1 MYDKIG
7 LKKQN
12 KDSSLP
18 ELAWQTY
25 NLGNKGQANPS
36 WHANPQLRL
45 WDRDNMIEKKTKK
58 ITKRFFL
65 KKPISNDEIEK
76 ENK

>member
-36 WHANPQLRL
+36 WHANPQPRL
-45 WDRDNMIEKKTKK
+45 W
-58 ITKRFFL
+58 
-65 KKPISNDEIEK
+65 
-76 ENK
+76 